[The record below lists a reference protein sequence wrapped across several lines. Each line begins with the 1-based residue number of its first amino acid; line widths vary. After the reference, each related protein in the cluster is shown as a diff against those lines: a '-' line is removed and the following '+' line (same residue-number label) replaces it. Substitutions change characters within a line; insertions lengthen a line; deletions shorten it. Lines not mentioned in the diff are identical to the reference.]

1 MLTIRSKL
9 QLSRALTTPRAIS
22 PTAEHLLVLRLVPNH
37 FVPIKVV

>member
-37 FVPIKVV
+37 FFLIKAV